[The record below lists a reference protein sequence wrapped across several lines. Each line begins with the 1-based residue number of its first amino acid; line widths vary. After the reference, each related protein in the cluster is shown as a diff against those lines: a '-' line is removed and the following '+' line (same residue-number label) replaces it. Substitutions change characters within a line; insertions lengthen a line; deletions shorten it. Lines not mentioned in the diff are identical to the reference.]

1 MKYCRLCKTYHPE
14 YDDNCPLCG
23 AGLTEAQNKPDDGF
37 DFAPYNSNEKKTDAK
52 KSCQRCFYCNIRTY
66 ACGFADC
73 VGAFGIVCHY
83 LYRACIGGIF
93 LACDRTICVFPN
105 GFALDIFPLDILAMR
120 ACGAGMLAFRQ
131 VLYRAF
137 LCDSLRGVCALRC
150 DDAYDFYQQK
160 MV

>member
-52 KSCQRCFYCNIRTY
+52 KVARDVFIAISVLTLAGLLIASVLSGLY
-66 ACGFADC
+66 AIIYIGLASVGFFWL
-73 VGAFGIVCHY
+73 VIGQFAF
-83 LYRACIGGIF
+83 
-93 LACDRTICVFPN
+93 FPTD
-105 GFALDIFPLDILAMR
+105 LFPLDILAMR

>member
-1 MKYCRLCKTYHPE
+1 MKDLTSISKQTEKIMKYCRLCKTYHPE

-52 KSCQRCFYCNIRTY
+52 KLPEMFYCNIRTY

-93 LACDRTICVFPN
+93 WLVIGQFAFSQRICARYISARHFGYAC
-105 GFALDIFPLDILAMR
+105 
-120 ACGAGMLAFRQ
+120 
-131 VLYRAF
+131 
-137 LCDSLRGVCALRC
+137 LRC
-150 DDAYDFYQQK
+150 WYACISASFISRFP
-160 MV
+160 M